1 MLYRLDAVFL
11 AVFLAVSGAIFWLA
25 PGFPDTGERFG
36 PAFLPR
42 VLAVL
47 LLGFSVA
54 LVVRWVSA
62 ARRGRLAR
70 AEIST
75 GLGSKAFLFGLA
87 LAGYVTLLGRDT
99 PLGFPGLTVLFLF
112 GTGLL
117 FGGRS
122 PVRVGL
128 MAVLTAL
135 GLYLFFRT
143 WLRVPLPPSAWF

>member
-11 AVFLAVSGAIFWLA
+11 SVFLGVSGGMLWLTRN
-25 PGFPDTGERFG
+25 FPDTGERFG

-42 VLAVL
+42 VLGVL
-47 LLGFSVA
+47 LVGFSAA
-54 LVVRWVSA
+54 LLFRWTRA
-62 ARRGRLAR
+62 GRGGKLAR
-70 AEIST
+70 AEIPA
-75 GLGSKAFLFGLA
+75 GFGPKATLLGLA
-87 LAGYVTLLGRDT
+87 LAAYLTLLGRQT
-99 PLGFPGLTVLFLF
+99 PLGFPGSTALFLF

-128 MAVLTAL
+128 MAVGTTI

-143 WLRVPLPPSAWF
+143 WLHVPLAPSAWF